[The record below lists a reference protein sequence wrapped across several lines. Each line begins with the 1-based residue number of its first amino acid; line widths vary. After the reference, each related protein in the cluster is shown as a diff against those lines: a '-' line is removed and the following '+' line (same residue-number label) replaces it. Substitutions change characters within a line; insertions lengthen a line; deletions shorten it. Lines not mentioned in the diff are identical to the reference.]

1 MLFERRAFDG
11 VYGDDEDLELGGL
24 DERLQ
29 LVGLTASQSCRSSA
43 LCRREVGGVLE
54 RGAQLQAAVR
64 RRCSMGVQA
73 GVDWSST
80 RAGFFVFVSSPGRS
94 SQCRLKASLSDET
107 RRRSSGEKGL
117 SIYYGRLLCLY
128 PRGSYDLS
136 RPCLPL
142 YTFPPTLWLKP
153 ATDSA

>member
-1 MLFERRAFDG
+1 MLLERRAFDR

-64 RRCSMGVQA
+64 RRYSYRRASRRGLEQHKSWNLRRPLQA
-73 GVDWSST
+73 G
-80 RAGFFVFVSSPGRS
+80 AVSGET
-94 SQCRLKASLSDET
+94 RLKPLSSLDELPAAKWT
-107 RRRSSGEKGL
+107 EKACQSAMAGYCAYT
-117 SIYYGRLLCLY
+117 S
-128 PRGSYDLS
+128 RGGCDLS
-136 RPCLPL
+136 RPCLPSIPL
-142 YTFPPTLWLKP
+142 LRHFG
-153 ATDSA
+153 